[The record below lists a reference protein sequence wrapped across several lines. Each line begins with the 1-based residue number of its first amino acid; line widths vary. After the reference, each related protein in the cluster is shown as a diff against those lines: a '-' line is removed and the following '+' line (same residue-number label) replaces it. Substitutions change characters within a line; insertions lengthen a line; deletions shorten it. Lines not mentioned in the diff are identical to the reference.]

1 MCGVKEDVLIF
12 VYYKLCTT
20 IPMISFTV
28 VNITSNLGWE
38 MTTVDGTY
46 MDKK

>member
-1 MCGVKEDVLIF
+1 MCRVKGDVSIF
-12 VYYKLCTT
+12 VYYKLCST

-28 VNITSNLGWE
+28 VKNTSNLGWE
-38 MTTVDGTY
+38 MTTVDGAY